1 MGKPKKR
8 TGKARRKLGVKKQ
21 PIRDLDAGGRG
32 RKVKGGI
39 NVNSP
44 TYIEQEALLR
54 TSLTKPTLP

>member
-8 TGKARRKLGVKKQ
+8 TGKARRKLAVTKQ
-21 PIRDLDAGGRG
+21 PIRDLDASARG

-44 TYIEQEALLR
+44 TYIEQDNLLR
-54 TSLTKPTLP
+54 TPGIIKPAP